1 MTLRLCWLRT
11 TSIVKAKMCMDLFSK
26 IAEDKDNFT
35 RFYKAFGK
43 NLKLNTHKDAQ
54 NHNNLCGVKYHDCQ

>member
-1 MTLRLCWLRT
+1 
-11 TSIVKAKMCMDLFSK
+11 MCMDLFSK